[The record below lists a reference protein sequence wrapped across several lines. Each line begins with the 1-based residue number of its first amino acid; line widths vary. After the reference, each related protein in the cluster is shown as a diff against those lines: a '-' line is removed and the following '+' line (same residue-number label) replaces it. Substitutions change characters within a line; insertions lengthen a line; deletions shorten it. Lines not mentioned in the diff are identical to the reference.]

1 MKTLFLVVFFVAAA
15 RAAQSQLVQIG
26 PPDMHFCDKLK
37 VSPNLTVDRNAIVS
51 GHLIDGS
58 GAPFRNST
66 VELRAFIS
74 ETKQTRVRAVST
86 DADGYFR
93 LDTVKK
99 GKYRLVAS
107 PTRAFQQPVN
117 LRCVNEHCELR
128 ITLATSPTDV
138 LGYNCPVR

>member
-1 MKTLFLVVFFVAAA
+1 MKTLSLIVFFVVVAA
-15 RAAQSQLVQIG
+15 AAQSQLVQIG
-26 PPDMHFCDKLK
+26 SPDRNYCDKLE

-51 GHLIDGS
+51 EHLIDGS

-74 ETKQTRVRAVST
+74 ETKQTRVRAVIT

-93 LDTVKK
+93 LDTVKM

-107 PTRAFQQPVN
+107 PTRTFQQPVN
-117 LRCVNEHCELR
+117 LRCENEHCELR
-128 ITLATSPTDV
+128 ITLAVSPTDV